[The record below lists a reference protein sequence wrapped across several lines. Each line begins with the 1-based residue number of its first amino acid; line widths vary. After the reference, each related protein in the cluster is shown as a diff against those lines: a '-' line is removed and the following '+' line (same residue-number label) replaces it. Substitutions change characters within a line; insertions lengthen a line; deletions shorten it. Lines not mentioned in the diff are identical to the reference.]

1 MTGMDE
7 PRHGGRLPDPGMGA
21 ICGRCGEPRLA
32 HGGPSHLGACPG
44 ESGIQA
50 KRFSIAPEDRPQAEQ
65 VEEHGRL
72 PLPPR
77 AGTGM
82 DELVAY
88 LRAQLD
94 LRERVA
100 RAAQR
105 GPWTMRHHDD
115 GTPWTDIDAA
125 EGTVTSSYEGDVVSL
140 KDAEHIVL
148 NDPTAALAEVK
159 AKRRIL
165 DCLTSPTGEL
175 IGWMVYGGGK
185 AQVDAAYL
193 AKLLAQP
200 YAGGEGWR
208 EEWRTAG

>member
-1 MTGMDE
+1 MDE

-50 KRFSIAPEDRPQAEQ
+50 KRFSIAPEDRPQPEQ

-77 AGTGM
+77 AVTGM

-88 LRAQLD
+88 LRRALD
-94 LRERVA
+94 EDERVA
-100 RAAQR
+100 READSGRWLPEDKGITFEYRADDFHGGEAQAR
-105 GPWTMRHHDD
+105 LVADTRANQRHIAN
-115 GTPWTDIDAA
+115 W
-125 EGTVTSSYEGDVVSL
+125 
-140 KDAEHIVL
+140 
-148 NDPTAALAEVK
+148 DPARVLAEVE